1 MGGACGMYGG
11 AEKYVLGIDGG
22 NVRLV
27 VALRN
32 SA

>member
-11 AEKYVLGIDGG
+11 GVKCVLGIDGG
-22 NVRLV
+22 NVRLA